1 MDTKELKMLAEKATP
16 GPWWIDSHGHMMV
29 SQADGGHEPV
39 FMAANLVE
47 KAVRHPE
54 TGNLSHW
61 PNDWDASFIATAN
74 PKTVLE
80 LIAENELNAKNSKEW
95 EEASLYW
102 MAEFDKIKA
111 ELECA
116 RGDLKTAME
125 IIEHNQKD
133 ADRYRIVRGHGVL
146 LKGKPQDT
154 RFIFNESAD
163 KYVDSLLA
171 KERT

>member
-47 KAVRHPE
+47 KAARHPE

-74 PKTVLE
+74 PKTILE
-80 LIAENELNAKNSKEW
+80 LIAENEQL
-95 EEASLYW
+95 
-102 MAEFDKIKA
+102 KA

-116 RGDLKTAME
+116 SGDLKTAME
-125 IIEHNQKD
+125 IVELNQKD
-133 ADRYRIVRGHGVL
+133 ADCFNYLAECKDWPDEICAIIDCGSPGAVRIAIL
-146 LKGKPQDT
+146 DQ
-154 RFIFNESAD
+154 I
-163 KYVDSLLA
+163 A
-171 KERT
+171 KERA